1 MTFKRLTVSVLA
13 SALFACLAPAMAQG
27 TNTPRIDRAQQTNSH
42 RIQQGLASG
51 YITPSEAQALYRR
64 DREMTQRERRFKA
77 DGRVS
82 PQERQKL
89 RADVASLSADVD
101 RMMRNRTV
109 APRAGHAGNPAHSGQ
124 TPGIDNRKFNISQR
138 IYEGERSGRIDR
150 HEARRLHDRQREI
163 ARQEARYK
171 ADGRVTPQERRQLQ
185 RELAALSDQ
194 VERMMRRNPHQGR
207 R

>member
-27 TNTPRIDRAQQTNSH
+27 ANTPRIDRAQQTISH
-42 RIQQGLASG
+42 RIQRGLASG
-51 YITPSEAQALYRR
+51 DITPSQAQALSRR
-64 DREMTQRERRFKA
+64 DREIAQRERRFKA

-89 RADVASLSADVD
+89 RADLAALSADVS

-109 APRAGHAGNPAHSGQ
+109 APRAGHAGGAAHPGQ
-124 TPGIDNRKFNISQR
+124 TPSIDSRKFNISQR

-150 HEARRLHDRQREI
+150 HEALRLHRRQREI
-163 ARQEARYK
+163 ARQEVRFK
-171 ADGRVTPQERRQLQ
+171 ADGRITPQERRQLQ
-185 RELAALSDQ
+185 SELAALSDQ
-194 VERMMRRNPHQGR
+194 VERMLRRNPR
-207 R
+207 